1 MDSNVVLIIFQ
12 VLTGVMVAALG
23 FTIKLIFGEINKNE
37 DRINELEK
45 DVSGLR
51 ERSKSIFQRLD
62 SIESKLDRLLEQ
74 GGS

>member
-1 MDSNVVLIIFQ
+1 MNDTAVLGVQI
-12 VLTGVMVAALG
+12 LTGVLVGALG
-23 FTIKLIFGEINKNE
+23 FTIKLGFEAIQKNE

-62 SIESKLDRLLEQ
+62 SIEQKLDKLLDREV
-74 GGS
+74 

>member
-1 MDSNVVLIIFQ
+1 MLSVQ
-12 VLTGVMVAALG
+12 VLTGALVGALG
-23 FTIKLIFGEINKNE
+23 LMMRIGFESIQKNE

-62 SIESKLDRLLEQ
+62 SIEQKLDKLLDRE
-74 GGS
+74 G

>member
-1 MDSNVVLIIFQ
+1 MNETAMLGVQI
-12 VLTGVMVAALG
+12 LTGVLVGVLG
-23 FTIKLIFGEINKNE
+23 FTIKMGFEAIQKNE

-62 SIESKLDRLLEQ
+62 SIEQKLDKLLDRE
-74 GGS
+74 G

>member
-1 MDSNVVLIIFQ
+1 MDSSTLIVVIQSLMGAVVATMGFIIK
-12 VLTGVMVAALG
+12 MV
-23 FTIKLIFGEINKNE
+23 FVEMNKNE

-62 SIESKLDRLLEQ
+62 SIEQKLDRLLAKEV
-74 GGS
+74 